1 MSTLT
6 LAQVEVALK
15 KRIKKL
21 KGSDTD
27 GKDFT
32 SIIPLWNH
40 IFPTLNDEQKSKKA
54 RLATEAISSVDW
66 YGNASKYWEDE
77 ANCPITDGKSTKS
90 VHSMLNSLIIATF
103 LCL

>member
-1 MSTLT
+1 MVVRYKMSTLT
-6 LAQVEVALK
+6 LAQVEAALK

-27 GKDFT
+27 GKNFT

-54 RLATEAISSVDW
+54 RLATEVVTGADW

-77 ANCPITDGKSTKS
+77 ANCPITDGS
-90 VHSMLNSLIIATF
+90 VIKVVHIFDIS
-103 LCL
+103 